1 MANAFLDSNTLLYL
15 ISADAAKAD
24 RIEELLVD
32 GGVISVQVLNEFTA
46 VARRKF
52 SLPWSEIEVAL
63 DPIRAAFDIEAVT
76 LETYDLAVTV
86 AQRFHYKIYDSLIIA
101 AALIA
106 GCDTLYSEDM
116 QHGHVIADRLT
127 ILNPFIEGQAIRQR

>member
-1 MANAFLDSNTLLYL
+1 MARAFYDSNTLLYL
-15 ISADAAKAD
+15 ISSDNAKAD
-24 RIEELLVD
+24 QIEALLVG

-52 SLPWSEIEVAL
+52 SLPWSEIEIAL
-63 DPIRAAFDIEAVT
+63 DPVREAFEVEVLT
-76 LETYDLAVTV
+76 PETYDLAVTV
-86 AQRFHYKIYDSLIIA
+86 AERFRYTIYDSLIIA

-116 QHGHVIADRLT
+116 QHGQVIADRLT
-127 ILNPFIEGQAIRQR
+127 ILNPFL

>member
-1 MANAFLDSNTLLYL
+1 LIGKKPTRVASAFYDSNTLLYM
-15 ISADAAKAD
+15 ISSDATKAG
-24 RIEELLVD
+24 RIEALLVG
-32 GGVISVQVLNEFTA
+32 GGVVSVQVLNEFTA

-52 SLPWSEIEVAL
+52 SLPWPEIEVAL
-63 DPIRAAFDIEAVT
+63 DPIKEAFEVEPVT

-86 AQRFHYKIYDSLIIA
+86 AQRFGYTIYDSLIIA

-116 QHGHVIADRLT
+116 QHGQVVADRLT
-127 ILNPFIEGQAIRQR
+127 ILNPFL

>member
-1 MANAFLDSNTLLYL
+1 MASAFYDSNTLLYL
-15 ISADAAKAD
+15 ISSDPAKAD
-24 RIEELLVD
+24 RIEALLAG

-52 SLPWSEIEVAL
+52 SIPWSEIEVAL
-63 DPIRAAFDIEAVT
+63 DPVKEAFDIEAVT

-86 AQRFHYKIYDSLIIA
+86 AQRFHYTIYDSLIIA

-116 QHGHVIADRLT
+116 QHGQVIADRLT
-127 ILNPFIEGQAIRQR
+127 IINPFLQGQAIRQP